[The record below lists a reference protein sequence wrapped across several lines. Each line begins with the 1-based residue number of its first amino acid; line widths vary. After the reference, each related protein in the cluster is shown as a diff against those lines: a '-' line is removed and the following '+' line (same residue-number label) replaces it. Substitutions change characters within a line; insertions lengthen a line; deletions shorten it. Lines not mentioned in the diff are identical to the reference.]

1 MKKLEKIDHE
11 EIGEKYQPV
20 DEIVQDIKDKSHS
33 LFDFKE
39 EVSDGEQLSIIDV
52 NDDQMFDDTVFTDY
66 DDLSISRMTQKM
78 SKHWRKKLNK
88 ENIEAHT
95 NEIKQHDN
103 LSLEE
108 LVNQETNKNKT
119 NTSNVAPSSSTCKC
133 YYDTV
138 TKRQKKY

>member
-88 ENIEAHT
+88 ENIEAHI
-95 NEIKQHDN
+95 NEINQHDN

-108 LVNQETNKNKT
+108 LVNQETNKNKN
-119 NTSNVAPSSSTCKC
+119 NTSNVAPSSSSCKC
-133 YYDTV
+133 YYDTA
-138 TKRQKKY
+138 TKRQNKY